1 MVIAPGLRRGAML
14 LGLVGTLIAAG
25 GRTVGAEV
33 SSGGPSEYQ
42 VKAAYL
48 YYLATFVDWP
58 PEALPLDSDSLIIGV
73 LGDDPFGD
81 ILEATVRGKIVN
93 NRSLIVSRI
102 RNVKNARQC
111 NILFISS
118 SEQGDLPTILK
129 FLDGAAILTVGEF
142 GEFAARGGQI
152 GFRTE
157 DRKVRFDINIAAVE
171 RSGLKISAQLMKLG
185 RIVKESE
192 RPGG

>member
-14 LGLVGTLIAAG
+14 LCLVATLIAAG
-25 GRTVGAEV
+25 GRTVDAEV

>member
-1 MVIAPGLRRGAML
+1 M
-14 LGLVGTLIAAG
+14 
-25 GRTVGAEV
+25 
-33 SSGGPSEYQ
+33 
-42 VKAAYL
+42 
-48 YYLATFVDWP
+48 D
-58 PEALPLDSDSLIIGV
+58 
-73 LGDDPFGD
+73 
-81 ILEATVRGKIVN
+81 
-93 NRSLIVSRI
+93 
-102 RNVKNARQC
+102 
-111 NILFISS
+111 
-118 SEQGDLPTILK
+118 
-129 FLDGAAILTVGEF
+129 LDGAAILTVGEF